1 MRFSYIVLSAAS
13 LTLAACSTARLP
25 SEPVVYSQSEAAD
38 SVKVRVGQTLVVGGI
53 RVRFDAVESDSRC
66 PSDVVCVWAGDAVA
80 NLTVEQNCD
89 CRSAAW
95 QLKLHTFLEPKK
107 GSAYGYRVELR
118 SLLPYPSSTSPIKPD
133 AYSAWLRIVRDE

>member
-1 MRFSYIVLSAAS
+1 M
-13 LTLAACSTARLP
+13 
-25 SEPVVYSQSEAAD
+25 
-38 SVKVRVGQTLVVGGI
+38 
-53 RVRFDAVESDSRC
+53 DA
-66 PSDVVCVWAGDAVA
+66 VCVWAGDAVT
-80 NLTVEQNCD
+80 NLVAEQNCD

-133 AYSAWLRIVRDE
+133 SYATAWLG